1 MTEATP
7 DRGGLEILD
16 KADAVLRVLASRG
29 EVSAAAISELVDE
42 PTSSTYR
49 LLTNLVALDFVEP
62 GSRRG
67 LFRLAV
73 DVLRVGNLVEDRLDV
88 RDAAGPHLRQLL
100 AQTGATSFLCIR
112 ADDRAVCVERFEGRD
127 VRSLALALGQ
137 SLPLHHGA
145 APRAILSFLPPS
157 ERSALVD
164 RLLATDPSPPSRAEV
179 EDMIGSTRARGYAI
193 SDGDVTPGIAA
204 LGAPIFNHRGEV
216 AAALSI
222 SGLRAQVLDTS
233 PDPSSLVL
241 AAASATSAALG
252 HPGGSH

>member
-1 MTEATP
+1 MTEATT

-29 EVSAAAISELVDE
+29 EVSAAAISELVGE

-100 AQTGATSFLCIR
+100 ARTGATSFLCIR

-145 APRAILSFLPPS
+145 APRAILSFLPSS
-157 ERSALVD
+157 ERSALVEH
-164 RLLATDPSPPSRAEV
+164 LLATDPRHPSRTEI
-179 EDMIGSTRARGYAI
+179 EDMIASTRARGYAI

-222 SGLRAQVLDTS
+222 SGLRAQVLDAS

-241 AAASATSAALG
+241 AAASAASAALG
-252 HPGGSH
+252 YPGDSR